1 MSDDQKPRPRPS
13 RATAQDLNMA
23 AESTEWLASI
33 SEHCRKL
40 IELAGV
46 ALRDLKEYE
55 KEADKDTLREALKAH
70 RDAIQGLL
78 PEDFPASRIG
88 DLSRHI
94 GFCDPVD
101 WYDIVLFDVP
111 DILAKAEKYA
121 LEMADGVSGV
131 EEFIHAR
138 FRPRL
143 ELALK
148 GAEPDF
154 HALILTCC
162 VDLATLFTRKSGAAD
177 DSDGEIGRVF
187 SPNAPVLMIP
197 PKLENDT
204 ERNIQRGALMLMQG
218 WRAFLRNPHAH
229 EVRPA
234 DREYAVH
241 ALILMSLLARLIDGA
256 QKVEEDAS

>member
-1 MSDDQKPRPRPS
+1 M
-13 RATAQDLNMA
+13 TAA
-23 AESTEWLASI
+23 STEWLASV

-46 ALRDLKEYE
+46 AIRDLNMYE
-55 KEADKDTLREALKAH
+55 KEVDKITLKEALKVH
-70 RDAIQGLL
+70 RDAIQALL
-78 PEDFPASRIG
+78 PDNFPASRIG

-94 GFCDPVD
+94 GFCDTVD

-121 LEMADGVSGV
+121 RDMPDAVGSLEP
-131 EEFIHAR
+131 FIHAR

-148 GAEPDF
+148 DNAPDF

-162 VDLATLFTRKSGAAD
+162 VDLATLFSRKSGAID
-177 DSDGEIGRVF
+177 DSDREIGRVF
-187 SPNAPVLMIP
+187 SPNAPVLMVP
-197 PKLENDT
+197 PNLNSET

-218 WRAFLRNPHAH
+218 WRALLRNPHVH
-229 EVRPA
+229 GERPA
-234 DREYAVH
+234 DLEYAVH

-256 QKVEEDAS
+256 QKIEEGAA

>member
-1 MSDDQKPRPRPS
+1 MRDDRKPRPHPS
-13 RATAQDLNMA
+13 QASAQDLNTA
-23 AESTEWLASI
+23 AKSTEWLAFV

-40 IELAGV
+40 IALAGV
-46 ALRDLKEYE
+46 ALRDLKEFD
-55 KEADKDTLREALKAH
+55 KQADKVALREAMKAH
-70 RDAIQGLL
+70 REAIQGLL

-88 DLSRHI
+88 DLARHI

-121 LEMADGVSGV
+121 LEMPDGVSGL

-143 ELALK
+143 ELASK
-148 GAEPDF
+148 AAKPDF

-187 SPNAPVLMIP
+187 SPNAPVLRVP

-204 ERNIQRGALMLMQG
+204 ERNIQRGTLMLMQG

-229 EVRPA
+229 EVRPT

-241 ALILMSLLARLIDGA
+241 ALMLMSLLARLIDGA
-256 QKVEEDAS
+256 QKVEEG